1 MEEEDYREYMGLRV
15 YRNGKIGRWT
25 GKRWK
30 EVNNATNTKINGKTY
45 MQKRIVMAAFNP
57 QFDISD
63 PELHVLHIDHNKK
76 NKAFENLRV
85 QTLEEREA
93 IWAEAE
99 LRGEVR
105 SVISEMLFKIE
116 GIKLDEIVTLP
127 DGSKYRI
134 IRCV

>member
-1 MEEEDYREYMGLRV
+1 
-15 YRNGKIGRWT
+15 
-25 GKRWK
+25 
-30 EVNNATNTKINGKTY
+30 
-45 MQKRIVMAAFNP
+45 
-57 QFDISD
+57 
-63 PELHVLHIDHNKK
+63 LHVLHIDHNKK

-105 SVISEMLFKIE
+105 SVISEMIFKIE